1 MDEARKLL
9 DSLMGSHRNVDRKEA
24 RTRKG
29 NYFKEDN
36 ICKFYLI
43 GFCPQHEDLF
53 HSTKRDIGRCPKV
66 HSEAMKSEFEEH
78 PDKEKFLGEYERQ
91 LKNYLEELARGAD
104 ERVAR
109 ERRNIQAA
117 NQQIEE
123 AGPNE
128 TAKAE
133 IKKLNDQAAALFL
146 EAETLAEDDKFNE
159 SKVKLELAEGIKKRA
174 GDWEEKARAARTE
187 DVCEVCG
194 SRMESGDPSKAK
206 FRHEDGKIHA
216 GFVKIR
222 EWLTDIRKR
231 VREREER
238 GDTDDTT
245 RRGSDRD
252 RDRDRRRSRSRGG
265 DKDRERD
272 RRGRDRDR
280 DRRGA
285 DEQDR
290 SAAAERPKD
299 EDGAEGEIKKQAA
312 NGPTAATGE
321 GERPRER
328 EDRARRG
335 RDSGERGEPD
345 RSRDRRRDYDG
356 YDRGC
361 RDHERG
367 YGYGHGDRRDGR
379 TGTRERDRYY

>member
-9 DSLMGSHRNVDRKEA
+9 DSLMGSHRNVDMKEA
-24 RTRKG
+24 KARKG
-29 NYFKEDN
+29 NNFKEDN

-194 SRMESGDPSKAK
+194 SRMENGDPSKAK

-222 EWLTDIRKR
+222 QWLTEIRKR

-238 GDTDDTT
+238 GETGNTT
-245 RRGSDRD
+245 RRRGSDRD
-252 RDRDRRRSRSRGG
+252 RDRNRERSRSR
-265 DKDRERD
+265 DRDRNRD

-280 DRRGA
+280 GSRGA
-285 DEQDR
+285 EEQDR
-290 SAAAERPKD
+290 STAAERPKD
-299 EDGAEGEIKKQAA
+299 GDGAEGES
-312 NGPTAATGE
+312 
-321 GERPRER
+321 ERLHDR
-328 EDRARRG
+328 EDLARRG
-335 RDSGERGEPD
+335 RDSRECGGRD

-356 YDRGC
+356 YDGGS
-361 RDHERG
+361 RDYERG

-379 TGTRERDRYY
+379 TGTKERDRYH

>member
-24 RTRKG
+24 KAKKG
-29 NYFKEDN
+29 NNFKEDN

-53 HSTKRDIGRCPKV
+53 HSTKRDIGRCCKV

-133 IKKLNDQAAALFL
+133 IQKLNDQAAALVL
-146 EAETLAEDDKFNE
+146 EAETFAEDGKFNE
-159 SKVKLELAEGIKKRA
+159 SKVKLELADGIKKRA
-174 GDWEEKARAARTE
+174 ADWEEKARAARSE
-187 DVCEVCG
+187 DFCEICG
-194 SRMESGDPSKAK
+194 SRTESGDPAKAK

-222 EWLTDIRKR
+222 EWLAEIRKR

-238 GDTDDTT
+238 GETDDAA
-245 RRGSDRD
+245 RRGGGRD
-252 RDRDRRRSRSRGG
+252 PDRDRRRSRSGGRGG
-265 DKDRERD
+265 DRDRDRD

-280 DRRGA
+280 GTRA

-290 SAAAERPKD
+290 SAAAELPKD
-299 EDGAEGEIKKQAA
+299 EDGAEGE
-312 NGPTAATGE
+312 
-321 GERPRER
+321 GERPRDR

-335 RDSGERGEPD
+335 RDSYERGERD

-356 YDRGC
+356 YDRSS
-361 RDHERG
+361 RDHYERG

-379 TGTRERDRYY
+379 TGTRDRDRYH

>member
-1 MDEARKLL
+1 MDEARALL

-24 RTRKG
+24 RAKKG
-29 NYFKEDN
+29 NNFKEDN

-53 HSTKRDIGRCPKV
+53 HSTKRDIGKCQKV

-78 PDKEKFLGEYERQ
+78 PDREKYLGEYERQ
-91 LKNYLEELARGAD
+91 LKNYLEELTRGAD

-222 EWLTDIRKR
+222 QWLVDIRKR

-238 GDTDDTT
+238 GETDDTT

-252 RDRDRRRSRSRGG
+252 RDRDRRRGSRSR
-265 DKDRERD
+265 DRDRDRD

-280 DRRGA
+280 GSRA

-290 SAAAERPKD
+290 PTAAERSKD
-299 EDGAEGEIKKQAA
+299 GEDGAEGES
-312 NGPTAATGE
+312 
-321 GERPRER
+321 ERPRDR
-328 EDRARRG
+328 EDTKERGRRG
-335 RDSGERGEPD
+335 RDSRERGERD
-345 RSRDRRRDYDG
+345 RSRDRRRDYD
-356 YDRGC
+356 
-361 RDHERG
+361 RDYERG

-379 TGTRERDRYY
+379 TGTRERDRY

>member
-1 MDEARKLL
+1 
-9 DSLMGSHRNVDRKEA
+9 
-24 RTRKG
+24 
-29 NYFKEDN
+29 
-36 ICKFYLI
+36 
-43 GFCPQHEDLF
+43 
-53 HSTKRDIGRCPKV
+53 
-66 HSEAMKSEFEEH
+66 
-78 PDKEKFLGEYERQ
+78 
-91 LKNYLEELARGAD
+91 
-104 ERVAR
+104 VAR

-133 IKKLNDQAAALFL
+133 IKKLKDQAAALFL
-146 EAETLAEDDKFNE
+146 EAETFAEDGKFDE
-159 SKVKLELAEGIKKRA
+159 SKVKLDLAEGIKKRA

-222 EWLTDIRKR
+222 RWLTEIRKR

-238 GDTDDTT
+238 GETDNTT

-252 RDRDRRRSRSRGG
+252 RDRNRERSRSR
-265 DKDRERD
+265 DRDRNRD

-280 DRRGA
+280 GSRGA
-285 DEQDR
+285 EEQDR
-290 SAAAERPKD
+290 SMATERPKD
-299 EDGAEGEIKKQAA
+299 GDGAEGES
-312 NGPTAATGE
+312 
-321 GERPRER
+321 ERPRDR
-328 EDRARRG
+328 ENRACRG
-335 RDSGERGEPD
+335 RDSQERGERD

-356 YDRGC
+356 YDRGSK
-361 RDHERG
+361 DYERG

-379 TGTRERDRYY
+379 TGTR